1 MPKPSRFIDGIF
13 NYCDRWCERCHMTQH
28 CRVYETERAIDE
40 AAPGETETLEFW
52 RQLDE
57 RLDLELEGEAGGSWV
72 DEFLDVE
79 PPTEEEMEEFKREHQ
94 WQEEL
99 VASTDLAQAAERY
112 RREVFDWLRAHESL
126 WERRS
131 SRRPPAQGE
140 SLDLGDALDIVSWYH
155 TLTSAKIH
163 RALRGNQ
170 ENDDWGEDRLQ
181 SDWNGSAKVA
191 LLGIERSIGAWS
203 IVRDKLPSEET
214 QLRRFIARCGLIRRL
229 LLERFPD
236 AREFVRPGFDDR

>member
-40 AAPGETETLEFW
+40 AAPGETETVEFW
-52 RQLDE
+52 QQLDE
-57 RLDLELEGEAGGSWV
+57 RLDLELHSEAAESWA

-79 PPTEEEMEEFKREHQ
+79 PPTEEEMEEYAREHE
-94 WQEEL
+94 WQEKL
-99 VASTDLAQAAERY
+99 VESTDLNQAAEAY
-112 RREVFDWLRAHESL
+112 RREVFAWLRTHEAM
-126 WERRS
+126 WERTAS
-131 SRRPPAQGE
+131 GRRPRQGQ
-140 SLDLGDALDIVSWYH
+140 SLELGDAMDVVSWYH
-155 TLTSAKIH
+155 TLTAAKVH
-163 RALRGNQ
+163 RALLGKQ
-170 ENDDWGEDRLQ
+170 DGDDWAEDRLQ

-203 IVRDKLPSEET
+203 LIRDRLPDEVAAV
-214 QLRRFIARCGLIRRL
+214 RRFIARCGLLRRL
-229 LLERFPD
+229 LLEEFPD